1 MDLNDIRSAVTVLS
15 LLVFLGIV
23 VWTWSSRRRAEFDAA
38 ARLPFADGADRT
50 VVSQEKNT

>member
-23 VWTWSSRRRAEFDAA
+23 VWTWSSRRRAAFDAA
-38 ARLPFADGADRT
+38 ARLPFADGADRM
-50 VVSQEKNT
+50 VASQEKNT